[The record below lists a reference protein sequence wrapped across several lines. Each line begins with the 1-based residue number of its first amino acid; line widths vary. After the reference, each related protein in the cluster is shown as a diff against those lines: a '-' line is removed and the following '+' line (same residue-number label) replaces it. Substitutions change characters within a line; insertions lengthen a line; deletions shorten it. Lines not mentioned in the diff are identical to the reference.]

1 MPKPQEAK
9 PDLENNLVLVA
20 FAKKEGTENQ
30 PGYSLKFKA
39 PLVATEVGRDDEAEI
54 KKPQHGILKITSSN
68 LFDGPRTVTMT
79 GKLKRR
85 FVAAKGDSPAF
96 QTWAFRMAN
105 APDKPAIDVLVE
117 LAMANGDVDAAA
129 VTAEFFVKEPEK
141 PKADPEGPEL
151 FGDEG
156 EESPEAE
163 IERIKGEA
171 DPLGEEAT
179 KAAAQ
184 EFDQGQAA
192 NVRAGSPAEDQVKAA
207 REKRKRKV
215 AAEV

>member
-1 MPKPQEAK
+1 MPKPQEVK
-9 PDLENNLVLVA
+9 PDIEQNLVLVA

-54 KKPQHGILKITSSN
+54 KKPQHGILKITSRN

-85 FVAAKGDSPAF
+85 FVAAKGDSPAY
-96 QTWAFRMAN
+96 QTWAFRLAN
-105 APDKPAIDVLVE
+105 APDKENLDVLVE
-117 LAMANGDVDAAA
+117 LAMANADVDAAA

-141 PKADPEGPEL
+141 PKAEPEGPEL
-151 FGDEG
+151 FSEEEDEI
-156 EESPEAE
+156 A
-163 IERIKGEA
+163 RIKGQA
-171 DPLGEEAT
+171 DPLGDDFDDGGGDEAKRKQT
-179 KAAAQ
+179 LAKG
-184 EFDQGQAA
+184 EFQAE
-192 NVRAGSPAEDQVKAA
+192 AEAK
-207 REKRKRKV
+207 KGRKRKV